1 MSISKRIVLG
11 IALPIVIL
19 VLWWLVTENS
29 IIPPSL
35 LPTLQSVKEA
45 FVEMSQ
51 SGQLQNDLLIS
62 LTRVLQGFL
71 MASVFGIFL
80 GTIMGMSKT
89 ICAMVLPLITT
100 FRQIPMIAWFPLII
114 LWCGIGEMSK
124 IVVIVI
130 AAFFP
135 VLVNTLSG
143 IQSTPDS
150 FIEVAE
156 LYKLKK
162 WERFV
167 KLYMPHA
174 LPHILVGVK
183 LALGVSW
190 MAVVAAE
197 LVAATSGIG
206 FRMNDARSM
215 MRSDKVIVCMIL
227 IGVIGVVMDKLVSI
241 LFNVLTPWNRNHNKQ

>member
-135 VLVNTLSG
+135 VLVNKLCRGGCRRWRENDGTGKLG
-143 IQSTPDS
+143 LNYLCP
-150 FIEVAE
+150 A
-156 LYKLKK
+156 YKAFF
-162 WERFV
+162 EHTQDRI
-167 KLYMPHA
+167 MR
-174 LPHILVGVK
+174 
-183 LALGVSW
+183 LGK
-190 MAVVAAE
+190 
-197 LVAATSGIG
+197 TII
-206 FRMNDARSM
+206 DPKYRS
-215 MRSDKVIVCMIL
+215 L
-227 IGVIGVVMDKLVSI
+227 L
-241 LFNVLTPWNRNHNKQ
+241 